1 MNHQEKT
8 HLPND
13 LSPSVWECLQAKEVF
28 SRAVMHYIG
37 RRDMSRNLIIECALA
52 KVWEAGRAYQITKD
66 GGGTNSETRDL

>member
-1 MNHQEKT
+1 MNHQEKA

-28 SRAVMHYIG
+28 SRAVMHYIRG
-37 RRDMSRNLIIECALA
+37 RDMSRKLIIECALA
-52 KVWEAGRAYQITKD
+52 KVWEAGRAYQIAKD